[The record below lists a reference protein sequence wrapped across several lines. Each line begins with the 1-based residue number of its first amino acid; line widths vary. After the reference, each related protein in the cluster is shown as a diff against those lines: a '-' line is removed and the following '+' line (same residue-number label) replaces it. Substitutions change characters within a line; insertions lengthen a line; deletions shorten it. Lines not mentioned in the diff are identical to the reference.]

1 MSRPPATSTDTA
13 DRSLLPADPTLFG
26 SRSTCPNQDG
36 NGLGKSRGLPR
47 VMGHRAGVE
56 ESHPATCS
64 DWGSKPHGLRLLHG
78 ELVAPREEVNFLMT
92 LFERV
97 LQAELQALETE
108 QVRIRFLGDLNALP
122 QKLQELIADATARTV
137 GNNGIHSNVCTNYGG
152 RRKLVQAARSGLRAA
167 AGELDPDSIDENSI
181 AAELFTAGEQDPDL
195 LIRTSGEH
203 RISNFLLWQ
212 LAYAE
217 IHVTDV
223 LWPDFNAD
231 ALKAALLISSVATA
245 ASAVLIRSAHDP
257 QNPPRLDHRGDP
269 DPAGTSLNGTS
280 GRPKPCTGS
289 QPGYWVQLPRCQRK
303 RGLRRRLCLL
313 LSVDPQQ
320 Q

>member
-1 MSRPPATSTDTA
+1 M
-13 DRSLLPADPTLFG
+13 
-26 SRSTCPNQDG
+26 DG
-36 NGLGKSRGLPR
+36 NGRWAESRGFPR

-56 ESHPATCS
+56 ALKTSLRLCS
-64 DWGSKPHGLRLLHG
+64 DWGIPALTAYAFSTENWSRPG
-78 ELVAPREEVNFLMT
+78 EEVNFLMT

-97 LQAELQALETE
+97 LQAELQALEAE
-108 QVRIRFLGDLNALP
+108 QVRIRFLGDLEALP
-122 QKLQELIADATARTV
+122 QKLQQLIADATTRTAS
-137 GNNGIHSNVCTNYGG
+137 NNGIHFNVCTNYGG
-152 RRKLVQAARSGLRAA
+152 RRELVLAAQRLARRAA

-231 ALKAALLISSVATA
+231 ALKEALLDFQRRNRRFGGLDPIS
-245 ASAVLIRSAHDP
+245 P
-257 QNPPRLDHRGDP
+257 
-269 DPAGTSLNGTS
+269 
-280 GRPKPCTGS
+280 
-289 QPGYWVQLPRCQRK
+289 
-303 RGLRRRLCLL
+303 
-313 LSVDPQQ
+313 
-320 Q
+320 